1 MKAVIL
7 QPTYLPWMGCF
18 GMIDIADVFVFYD
31 DVQFEKQ
38 SWQQRNRIKT
48 PQGEAWLSVPIVRNF
63 GQKINEVKV
72 NNATDWRKN
81 HWQSINQSYTK
92 APCFLEYHD
101 KIQSIYQKDWEYL
114 GELNI
119 YMIKKLAELLQ
130 VRLPNFLKSS
140 EMESIEGQKT
150 DRLMQILAKLGADE
164 YITGPGTRDYLET
177 EKFKEKGIKLWW
189 YEFQH
194 PNYPQIWGEFTP
206 YMSAIDLLFNTGG
219 EAIKYIRE
227 GLKDALK
234 LDQEV
239 TK

>member
-7 QPTYLPWMGCF
+7 QPAYLPWMGYF

-38 SWQQRNRIKT
+38 SWQQRNRVKT
-48 PQGEAWLSVPIVRNF
+48 PRGEAWLTVPIYHDF
-63 GQKINEVKV
+63 GQKINEVKI
-72 NNATDWRKN
+72 NNSLDWRKK
-81 HWQSINQSYTK
+81 HWQSIYQSYAK
-92 APCFLEYHD
+92 APHFLEYQD
-101 KIQSIYQKDWEYL
+101 EIQGIYQKEWEYL

-119 YMIKKLAELLQ
+119 FIIIKLAQLLH
-130 VRLPNFLKSS
+130 VRIPKFLKSS
-140 EMESIEGQKT
+140 EIKGIEGQKT
-150 DRLMQILAKLGADE
+150 DRLLPILANLGADE

-177 EKFKEKGIKLWW
+177 EKFRERGIKLYW
-189 YEFQH
+189 YEYKH
-194 PNYPQIWGEFTP
+194 PTYPQIRGEFVP

-234 LDQEV
+234 LDQAV
-239 TK
+239 SK

>member
-1 MKAVIL
+1 MKTVVL
-7 QPTYLPWMGCF
+7 QPTYLPWVGYF

-81 HWQSINQSYTK
+81 HWQSIYQSYAK
-92 APCFLEYHD
+92 APYFLEYHD
-101 KIQSIYQKDWEYL
+101 KIESIYQKDWEYL
-114 GELNI
+114 SELNI
-119 YMIKKLAELLQ
+119 FIIKKMAGLLN
-130 VRLPNFLKSS
+130 VHIPKFLKSS
-140 EMESIEGQKT
+140 EIKGIEGQKT
-150 DRLMQILAKLGADE
+150 DRLLAILAKIGADE

-189 YEFQH
+189 YEFKH
-194 PNYPQIWGEFTP
+194 PIYPQIRGEFVP
-206 YMSAIDLLFNTGG
+206 YMSAIDLLFNTGK
-219 EAIKYIRE
+219 EAIKYIKE

-234 LDQEV
+234 LDSSG
-239 TK
+239 